1 MDGAKIYSD
10 VTKKN
15 MIIMTEQWVLFIPS
29 PMLNLSSKNS
39 LFK

>member
-15 MIIMTEQWVLFIPS
+15 MIIMTEQWVLFIP
-29 PMLNLSSKNS
+29 
-39 LFK
+39 LFSNAKFK